1 MHFVIGLKSGR
12 KSNKKSH
19 AISLKMWRI
28 VQECE
33 KYRRNAS

>member
-19 AISLKMWRI
+19 AISLKMWLL
-28 VQECE
+28 VQVGE
-33 KYRRNAS
+33 KNKRKCS